1 MTIAVLGGYGVG
13 ITMRVPRMPRAGET
27 VSGGVLSREHGGK
40 GSNQAIAIARWGGS
54 PALITAVGDD
64 VEGRSARDLWASES
78 VDATA
83 VATVDAATMAGVILV
98 DGAGENRIAIA
109 AGALDSVWGA
119 RVEPLAAHALSD
131 ADALVISLEIPHDAA
146 LQCAAL
152 ARRAGITVILNP
164 APAEG
169 VPVELWQSAD
179 VLVPNQS
186 EARALLGDDGDAE
199 GSHVDD
205 DLALARRLAER
216 ASGTVVVTCGEA
228 GAVIADRAGVRRVTA
243 PAVAVIDTTG
253 AGDTFVGVLAAELVR
268 GVDLDDAVDTACRAA
283 AHSVTRHGVVDGIP
297 RRDEIIREVA

>member
-13 ITMRVPRMPRAGET
+13 ITMRVSRMPRAGET

-40 GSNQAIAIARWGGS
+40 GSNQAITIARWGGS
-54 PALITAVGDD
+54 PALISAVGDD
-64 VEGRSARDLWASES
+64 AEGRGARELWASES

-146 LQCAAL
+146 LQCSAL
-152 ARRAGITVILNP
+152 ARQAGVTVILNP
-164 APAEG
+164 APAED
-169 VPVELWQSAD
+169 VPIELWQTAD

-186 EARALLGDDGDAE
+186 EARALLGDDGTPENAGAD
-199 GSHVDD
+199 G

-216 ASGTVVVTCGEA
+216 AAGVVVVTCGEA
-228 GAVIADRAGVRRVTA
+228 GAVIVDHAGARRVTA
-243 PAVAVIDTTG
+243 PAVTAVDTTG

-268 GVDLDDAVDTACRAA
+268 GVDLDDAVATACRAA
-283 AHSVTRHGVVDGIP
+283 AHSVTRHGVIDGIP
-297 RRDEIIREVA
+297 RRDEIVREVA